1 MDKWYL
7 LRNAINN
14 KNYEEAVSLLYDIS
28 KGIVSDKKLFYSSL
42 MILTNVGY
50 IADVKIILAKTYTSK
65 SDDEL
70 KKIIFNSIDEYEKE
84 CSLSNEQLEIT
95 IRCIKMIR
103 EAFTYEEY
111 ELVYDLCEWGYYVSQ
126 LPIFL
131 YYEGKCFYKCQI
143 YDAASEL
150 LLKYVN
156 IGSEKVSKAYLYLTR
171 ISSLKKEK
179 KQYVD
184 YQRKMKIADMTNL
197 NSFYFYDLTDSSVD
211 KRKAYLQVNSLF
223 NY

>member
-14 KNYEEAVSLLYDIS
+14 KNYEEVVSLLYDIS

-42 MILTNVGY
+42 MILVNAGY

-65 SDDEL
+65 SDDDL
-70 KKIIFNSIDEYEKE
+70 KKIIFNSIDEYEKK

-95 IRCIKMIR
+95 TRCIKMIR

-131 YYEGKCFYKCQI
+131 YYEGKCFYKCQM
-143 YDAASEL
+143 YDVASEL

-156 IGSEKVSKAYLYLTR
+156 LGSEKVSKAYLYLTR

-184 YQRKMKIADMTNL
+184 YQRKMKVADMTNL

>member
-14 KNYEEAVSLLYDIS
+14 KNYEEVVSLLYDIS

-42 MILTNVGY
+42 MILVNAGY

-65 SDDEL
+65 SDDDL
-70 KKIIFNSIDEYEKE
+70 KKIIFNSIDEYEKK

-95 IRCIKMIR
+95 TRCIKMIR

-131 YYEGKCFYKCQI
+131 YYECKCFYKCQM
-143 YDAASEL
+143 YDVASEL

-156 IGSEKVSKAYLYLTR
+156 LGSEKVSKAYLYLTR

-184 YQRKMKIADMTNL
+184 YQRKMKVADMTNL

>member
-1 MDKWYL
+1 M
-7 LRNAINN
+7 
-14 KNYEEAVSLLYDIS
+14 
-28 KGIVSDKKLFYSSL
+28 KK
-42 MILTNVGY
+42 
-50 IADVKIILAKTYTSK
+50 K
-65 SDDEL
+65 
-70 KKIIFNSIDEYEKE
+70 

-95 IRCIKMIR
+95 TRCIKMIR

-131 YYEGKCFYKCQI
+131 YYEGKCFYKCQM
-143 YDAASEL
+143 YDVASEL

-156 IGSEKVSKAYLYLTR
+156 LGSEKVSKAYLYLTR

>member
-42 MILTNVGY
+42 MILTNAGY

-65 SDDEL
+65 SDDDL
-70 KKIIFNSIDEYEKE
+70 KKIIFNSIDEYEKK

-95 IRCIKMIR
+95 TRCIKMIR

-131 YYEGKCFYKCQI
+131 YYEGKCFYKCQM
-143 YDAASEL
+143 YDVASEL

-156 IGSEKVSKAYLYLTR
+156 LGSEKVSKAYLYLTR